1 MPHDRIRANHDE
13 LTQIAA
19 FFAEES
25 SAVAQTIRN
34 LRQRKDV
41 LQGGDWVGQA
51 ARRFFEEMDGDV
63 LPTLLRLQRALSQ
76 SQSVTRTI
84 AARLRQCEA
93 DAARQLQDR
102 EAFTGQPVGG
112 SGGSLPST
120 GGDFTGQPVGGSG
133 GSLPP
138 TGGDLTGQP
147 VGGSGG
153 SLPSTG
159 GDFTGQPVGGP
170 GGSLPPTGGDF
181 TGQPVGGSG
190 GSLPP
195 TGGDFTG
202 QPVGGSGGSLP
213 QTETGY
219 SIGGATEFGPYSVA
233 GSIDVLGAEISDTG
247 RFGKT
252 AEGQLAGSTVDLTFD
267 PFGGPTQMSIS
278 GEGVLLGGQA
288 AFGWGDS
295 VKGGTLSGTGGAYSA
310 EASLL
315 GGWVKP
321 NAAFELLSGN
331 VFVGQQEGNYGSGG
345 SLNSGS
351 AEFGLVIGGPNLGL
365 TFGAAAGGPSA
376 DLQFGLMDGNGAA
389 GGGGRLGSLS
399 GDVGL
404 NVLGWNIGLGGG
416 VEAGGSFG
424 FQLGEHTEVK
434 IGPLA
439 GSLLIGHAR

>member
-1 MPHDRIRANHDE
+1 M
-13 LTQIAA
+13 
-19 FFAEES
+19 
-25 SAVAQTIRN
+25 
-34 LRQRKDV
+34 
-41 LQGGDWVGQA
+41 
-51 ARRFFEEMDGDV
+51 
-63 LPTLLRLQRALSQ
+63 
-76 SQSVTRTI
+76 
-84 AARLRQCEA
+84 
-93 DAARQLQDR
+93 
-102 EAFTGQPVGG
+102 
-112 SGGSLPST
+112 
-120 GGDFTGQPVGGSG
+120 
-133 GSLPP
+133 
-138 TGGDLTGQP
+138 
-147 VGGSGG
+147 
-153 SLPSTG
+153 
-159 GDFTGQPVGGP
+159 
-170 GGSLPPTGGDF
+170 
-181 TGQPVGGSG
+181 
-190 GSLPP
+190 
-195 TGGDFTG
+195 
-202 QPVGGSGGSLP
+202 
-213 QTETGY
+213 
-219 SIGGATEFGPYSVA
+219 
-233 GSIDVLGAEISDTG
+233 GAEISDTG

-252 AEGQLAGSTVDLTFD
+252 AEAQLAGSTVDLTFD

-288 AFGWGDS
+288 GFGWGDS

-310 EASLL
+310 EASLF